1 VANFLT
7 ASSPVQLGYVS
18 GVHGLQGWV
27 KVFSYT
33 EPRDNMLTY
42 ASWLVGSDGQLR
54 KFEVENSRWNGKLMA
69 AKLAG
74 IHNRDESAELV
85 GYGIFVDRVDLP
97 ELHDNE
103 FYWADLIG
111 LEVLTEDG
119 VCFGRIE
126 QLMETGANDV
136 LVVRGDRE
144 RLIPFI
150 QREVIKQV
158 DLEQGRL
165 IVDWVPD
172 F

>member
-1 VANFLT
+1 M
-7 ASSPVQLGYVS
+7 
-18 GVHGLQGWV
+18 
-27 KVFSYT
+27 FSYT

-54 KFEVENSRWNGKLMA
+54 KFEVENSRWNGKVMV

-74 IHNRDESAELV
+74 IQDRDESAELI
-85 GYGIFVDRVDLP
+85 GRGIFVDRVDLP
-97 ELHDNE
+97 ELEHDE

-119 VCFGRIE
+119 VCLGRIE

-144 RLIPFI
+144 RLIPFVL
-150 QREVIKQV
+150 REVVKQV
-158 DLEQGRL
+158 DLAQGRL
-165 IVDWVPD
+165 IVDWMPD

>member
-1 VANFLT
+1 M
-7 ASSPVQLGYVS
+7 
-18 GVHGLQGWV
+18 
-27 KVFSYT
+27 FSYT

-54 KFEVENSRWNGKLMA
+54 KFEVENSRWNGKVMV

-74 IHNRDESAELV
+74 IQDRDESAELI
-85 GYGIFVDRVDLP
+85 GRGIFVDRVDFP
-97 ELHDNE
+97 ELEHDE

-119 VCFGRIE
+119 VCLGRIE

-144 RLIPFI
+144 RLIPFVL
-150 QREVIKQV
+150 REVVKQV
-158 DLEQGRL
+158 DLAQGRL
-165 IVDWVPD
+165 IVDWMPD

>member
-1 VANFLT
+1 
-7 ASSPVQLGYVS
+7 
-18 GVHGLQGWV
+18 
-27 KVFSYT
+27 
-33 EPRDNMLTY
+33 MLTY

-54 KFEVENSRWNGKLMA
+54 KFEVENSRWNGKVMV

-74 IHNRDESAELV
+74 IQDRDESAELI
-85 GYGIFVDRVDLP
+85 GRGIFVDRVDLP
-97 ELHDNE
+97 ELEHDE

-119 VCFGRIE
+119 VCLGRIE

-144 RLIPFI
+144 RLIPFVL
-150 QREVIKQV
+150 REVVKQV
-158 DLEQGRL
+158 DLVQGRL
-165 IVDWVPD
+165 IVDWMPD